1 MMPIFHCERTG
12 SDKQTWTSP
21 LLSLRVR
28 LLPKP
33 IGSSMSLCMIMPSSV
48 LLDIDL
54 GLDLGQVPTRR
65 DNLSGYGT
73 TGTTCVDI
81 RRHVGSSLIQASGS
95 GLTPST
101 TASSPRAGHTTHSP
115 ATSHVLIDL
124 LHVIIQYSTSPYP
137 CTLHLIR
144 EEFIRGASEENNN
157 KKEAILVVYD
167 PFH

>member
-73 TGTTCVDI
+73 
-81 RRHVGSSLIQASGS
+81 A
-95 GLTPST
+95 
-101 TASSPRAGHTTHSP
+101 
-115 ATSHVLIDL
+115 
-124 LHVIIQYSTSPYP
+124 
-137 CTLHLIR
+137 
-144 EEFIRGASEENNN
+144 
-157 KKEAILVVYD
+157 
-167 PFH
+167 